1 MSEKLTE
8 QQELAVLKEWNDRP
22 NDPPSL
28 LELIRIAYPDKNY
41 DGRTKQGRAVK
52 KFLTSR
58 QIVADGAHVYKPKEK
73 VELTEEHKEYISNNA
88 SMMSAVEI
96 ARIIF
101 KDNKISNLNQ
111 EARSVAEYLETL
123 DNKVVYQ
130 TQHESPPQSTEYKLP
145 KTILRMTQRINKYV
159 HEGLKENELKTRE
172 KAGVEALMGYVHT
185 YRFLHQINNYE
196 TQNDRDLFESSFIRY
211 TYDKPDLTQEEVDQY
226 IVLSSEVVIA
236 ANIQRRKEHLTAML
250 DAVVEDTDGRA
261 SMSLVEVIG
270 KVETEYNQSVNRQQK
285 LLGDLKEKRSDRLS
299 KQIKENASILN
310 LVQAWKEEEYRNKM
324 IHLAEMKK
332 EVIKEEVERLS
343 SMDEIKCRIMGLGED
358 EALNG

>member
-1 MSEKLTE
+1 MSVELTE
-8 QQELAVLKEWNDRP
+8 EQKLSILKEWNDRP
-22 NDPPSL
+22 ENPPSL
-28 LELIRIAYPDKNY
+28 LELIRVAYPDKNY
-41 DGRTKQGRAVK
+41 DGRTKEGRAVK
-52 KFLTSR
+52 KFLATR
-58 QIVADGAHVYKPKEK
+58 QIVADGAHVYKPKDK
-73 VELTEEHKEYISNNA
+73 IKLTQEHKEYISNNA
-88 SMMSAVEI
+88 GMMSPVEI

-101 KDNKISNLNQ
+101 KDNKITNLNQ
-111 EARSVAEYLETL
+111 EAKSVSEYIGTL

-130 TQHESPPQSTEYKLP
+130 TPEQPPENNEYKPP
-145 KTILRMTQRINKYV
+145 KTNLRMTQRVNKYV
-159 HEGLKENELKTRE
+159 HDGLDENNLKSKE
-172 KAGVEALMGYVHT
+172 KAGIEALIGYMHT
-185 YRFLHQINNYE
+185 FRFNHQINNFE

-226 IVLSSEVVIA
+226 IVLSSEVVIS

-310 LVQAWKEEEYRNKM
+310 LVQVWKDEENRKKM

-332 EVIKEEVERLS
+332 EIIKEEVERLS

>member
-1 MSEKLTE
+1 MSVELTE
-8 QQELAVLKEWNDRP
+8 EQKLSILKEWNDRP
-22 NDPPSL
+22 ENPPSL
-28 LELIRIAYPDKNY
+28 LELIRVAYPDKNY
-41 DGRTKQGRAVK
+41 DGRTKEGRAVK
-52 KFLTSR
+52 KFLATR
-58 QIVADGAHVYKPKEK
+58 QIVADGAHVYKPKDK
-73 VELTEEHKEYISNNA
+73 IKLTQEHKEYISNNA
-88 SMMSAVEI
+88 GMMSPVEI

-101 KDNKISNLNQ
+101 KDNKITNLNQ
-111 EARSVAEYLETL
+111 EAKSVSEYIGTL

-130 TQHESPPQSTEYKLP
+130 TPEQPPENNEYKPP
-145 KTILRMTQRINKYV
+145 KTNLRMTQRVNKYV
-159 HEGLKENELKTRE
+159 HDGLDENNLKAKE
-172 KAGVEALMGYVHT
+172 KAGIEALIGYMHT
-185 YRFLHQINNYE
+185 FRFNHQINNYE

-226 IVLSSEVVIA
+226 IVLSSEVVIS

-310 LVQAWKEEEYRNKM
+310 LVQVWKDEENRKKM

-332 EVIKEEVERLS
+332 EIIKEEVERLS

>member
-1 MSEKLTE
+1 MSIELTDE
-8 QQELAVLKEWNDRP
+8 QKAAVLSEWNNRP
-22 NDPPSL
+22 DNPPSL
-28 LELIRIAYPDKNY
+28 LELIRVAYPDKEY
-41 DGRTKQGRAVK
+41 DGRTKEGRAVK
-52 KFLTSR
+52 KFLSTR
-58 QIVADGAHVYKPKEK
+58 QIVADGAHVYKPKDK
-73 VELTEEHKEYISNNA
+73 IVLTQEHKEYITNNV
-88 SMMSAVEI
+88 SMMSPVEI

-101 KDNKISNLNQ
+101 KDNKITNLNQ
-111 EARSVAEYLETL
+111 EAKAVAEYIDTL

-130 TQHESPPQSTEYKLP
+130 TPEQPPENNEYKPP
-145 KTILRMTQRINKYV
+145 KTNLRMTQRVNKYV
-159 HEGLKENELKTRE
+159 HDGLDENNLKSKE
-172 KAGVEALMGYVHT
+172 KAGIEALIGYMHT
-185 YRFLHQINNYE
+185 FRFNHQINNYE

-226 IVLSSEVVIA
+226 IVLSSEVVIS

-310 LVQAWKEEEYRNKM
+310 LVQVWKDEESRKKM

-332 EVIKEEVERLS
+332 EIVKEEIDRLS
-343 SMDEIKCRIMGLGED
+343 SMDEIRCRILGLGED

>member
-1 MSEKLTE
+1 MAIELTE
-8 QQELAVLKEWNDRP
+8 QQQLSILKEWNDRP
-22 NDPPSL
+22 DNPPSL
-28 LELIRIAYPDKNY
+28 LELIRVAYPDQNF
-41 DGRTKQGRAVK
+41 DGRTKEGRAVK
-52 KFLTSR
+52 KFLSTR
-58 QIVADGAHVYKPKEK
+58 DIVADGAHVYKPKDK
-73 VELTEEHKEYISNNA
+73 VELSEEHKEYISNNA
-88 SMMSAVEI
+88 SMMSPVEI

-101 KDNKISNLNQ
+101 KDNKITNLNQ
-111 EARSVAEYLETL
+111 EARTVSDYVSSL

-130 TQHESPPQSTEYKLP
+130 DPQNVIPSSSDYKPP

-159 HEGLKENELKTRE
+159 HEGLEENNLKSKE
-172 KAGVEALMGYVHT
+172 KAGVEALIGYTHT
-185 YRFLHQINNYE
+185 YRYLHQINNYE
-196 TQNDRDLFESSFIRY
+196 TQNDRDLFESSFVRY

-250 DAVVEDTDGRA
+250 DVIVEDSDGRA

-310 LVQAWKEEEYRNKM
+310 LVQVWKEEDSRKKM

-332 EVIKEEVERLS
+332 ESIKEEVERLS
-343 SMDEIKCRIMGLGED
+343 SMDEIRCRILGLGED

>member
-1 MSEKLTE
+1 MSVELTE
-8 QQELAVLKEWNDRP
+8 QQKLAILKEWNDRTE
-22 NDPPSL
+22 NPPSL
-28 LELIRIAYPDKNY
+28 LELIRVAYPDEEY
-41 DGRTKQGRAVK
+41 DGRTKEGRAVK
-52 KFLTSR
+52 KYLATR
-58 QIVADGAHVYKPKEK
+58 QIVADGAHVYKPKDK
-73 VELTEEHKEYISNNA
+73 VKLTEEHKEYISNN
-88 SMMSAVEI
+88 SGMMSPVEI

-101 KDNKISNLNQ
+101 KDNKITNLNQ
-111 EARSVAEYLETL
+111 EAKSVSEYIDSL

-130 TQHESPPQSTEYKLP
+130 APQPAESNEYKQP
-145 KTILRMTQRINKYV
+145 KTVLRMAQRINKYV
-159 HEGLKENELKTRE
+159 HEGLDENNLKSKE
-172 KAGVEALMGYVHT
+172 KAGVEALIGYIHT
-185 YRFLHQINNYE
+185 YRFNHQINNYE
-196 TQNDRDLFESSFIRY
+196 TQNDRELFESSFIRY
-211 TYDKPDLTQEEVDQY
+211 AYDKPDLTQEEVDQY
-226 IVLSSEVVIA
+226 IVLSSEVVIS

-285 LLGDLKEKRSDRLS
+285 LLESLKEKRSDRLS

-310 LVQAWKEEEYRNKM
+310 LVQVWKDEESRKKM

-332 EVIKEEVERLS
+332 EILKEEVDRLS

>member
-1 MSEKLTE
+1 M
-8 QQELAVLKEWNDRP
+8 
-22 NDPPSL
+22 
-28 LELIRIAYPDKNY
+28 
-41 DGRTKQGRAVK
+41 
-52 KFLTSR
+52 
-58 QIVADGAHVYKPKEK
+58 
-73 VELTEEHKEYISNNA
+73 
-88 SMMSAVEI
+88 
-96 ARIIF
+96 
-101 KDNKISNLNQ
+101 
-111 EARSVAEYLETL
+111 
-123 DNKVVYQ
+123 
-130 TQHESPPQSTEYKLP
+130 
-145 KTILRMTQRINKYV
+145 
-159 HEGLKENELKTRE
+159 
-172 KAGVEALMGYVHT
+172 HT
-185 YRFLHQINNYE
+185 FRFNHQINNYE

-226 IVLSSEVVIA
+226 IVLSSEVVIS

-310 LVQAWKEEEYRNKM
+310 LVQVWKDEESRKKM

-343 SMDEIKCRIMGLGED
+343 SMDEIKCRILGLGED

>member
-1 MSEKLTE
+1 MSVELTE
-8 QQELAVLKEWNDRP
+8 EQKLSILKEWNDRP
-22 NDPPSL
+22 ENPPSL
-28 LELIRIAYPDKNY
+28 LELIRVAYPDKNY
-41 DGRTKQGRAVK
+41 DGRTKEGRAVK
-52 KFLTSR
+52 KFLATR
-58 QIVADGAHVYKPKEK
+58 QIVADGAHVYKPKDK
-73 VELTEEHKEYISNNA
+73 IKLTQEHKEYISNNA
-88 SMMSAVEI
+88 GMMSPVEI

-101 KDNKISNLNQ
+101 KDNKITNLNQ
-111 EARSVAEYLETL
+111 EAKSVSEYIGTL

-130 TQHESPPQSTEYKLP
+130 TPEQPPENNEYKPP
-145 KTILRMTQRINKYV
+145 KTNLRMTQRVNKYV
-159 HEGLKENELKTRE
+159 HDGLDENNLKSKE
-172 KAGVEALMGYVHT
+172 KAGIEALIGYMHT
-185 YRFLHQINNYE
+185 FRFNHQINNYE

-226 IVLSSEVVIA
+226 IVLSSEVVIS

-310 LVQAWKEEEYRNKM
+310 LVQVWKDEENRKKM

-332 EVIKEEVERLS
+332 EIIKEEVERLS